1 MRRFL
6 ASAALSLVIALPFSG
21 SQTGIPVSGQAWA
34 SPAPLENTVEIMG
47 SFARTSAAAPLY
59 TAPEAQTEPVA
70 LPEEL
75 KAMDVTTLKRT
86 LLQLARPVAKPT
98 KAEMCETLASVAQD
112 HNLPVGFL
120 VRLIQQESGFNPD
133 AVSPVGAQGVAQFMP
148 KVAEEW
154 GLKNPFDPHQALLAS
169 ARFLRSLY
177 QQFGNWGLAAA
188 AYNGGMG
195 RVQKWVD
202 KRGNLPEETRHY
214 VRNITGVPAEQW
226 VRAKT
231 HRVSFTIPARAPC
244 QEIAHLA
251 DAPRDEI
258 PLPRPRETVKIAQAS
273 AAASNKTAGKTTV
286 VTVKRNTQVAVITV
300 RSASKVSVV
309 TAKIAAPASIVADNR
324 SAGTQIAAGKHQ
336 GSKEKAPAKVAE
348 KTPAKTAAKPK
359 DAKKASATGGVQI
372 AEAQPSRD

>member
-1 MRRFL
+1 
-6 ASAALSLVIALPFSG
+6 
-21 SQTGIPVSGQAWA
+21 
-34 SPAPLENTVEIMG
+34 MG

-59 TAPEAQTEPVA
+59 TAPEALTEPVA
-70 LPEEL
+70 FPEEL
-75 KAMDVTTLKRT
+75 KAMDVTTLKRM

-112 HNLPVGFL
+112 HDLPVGFL

-214 VRNITGVPAEQW
+214 VRTITGVPAEQW
-226 VRAKT
+226 ARVKT

-258 PLPRPRETVKIAQAS
+258 PLPRPRETVKIAQATT
-273 AAASNKTAGKTTV
+273 AAPSNKTAGKTTV

-309 TAKIAAPASIVADNR
+309 TAKIAAPVSIVADNR
-324 SAGTQIAAGKHQ
+324 SAKPQTAAAKDN
-336 GSKEKAPAKVAE
+336 GSKEKAAVKVAE
-348 KTPAKTAAKPK
+348 KTSAKTAAKPK
-359 DAKKASATGGVQI
+359 DAKKTTAKGGGVQV